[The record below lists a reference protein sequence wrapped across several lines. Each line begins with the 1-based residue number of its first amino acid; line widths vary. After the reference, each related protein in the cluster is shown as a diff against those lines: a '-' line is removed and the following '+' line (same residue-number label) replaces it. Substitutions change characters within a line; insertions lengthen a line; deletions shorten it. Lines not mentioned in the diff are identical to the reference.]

1 MSGAGE
7 RWVCLHGHFYQPPRE
22 NPWLGAI
29 EPQASAR
36 PYHDWNERVAAECY
50 TPNAAARILNAAG
63 ELLAT
68 QNNYAHMSF
77 DFGPTLLS
85 WLQKAGPEAYAAVL
99 AADRQTHCAM
109 AQAYNHMILPLAS
122 ARDCAT
128 QVLWGKRDFEHRF
141 GREPDGMWLPE
152 AAVNLASLE
161 ALAAAGIQF
170 TVLAPRQARRVRRFG
185 SHQWQDVSGSRIDPH
200 FPYLVRLPSGRSV
213 AVFFYDAGL
222 AQAIAFEGLLRDGAR
237 LATRL
242 AGAFDGRHREPQL
255 VSAATDGESYGHHFR
270 FGDMALAAALRF
282 LRANPSVRLTSYA
295 GFLAAH
301 PPRREVE
308 IYENSSWSCSHGVE
322 RWRAD
327 CGCNCGSHPGWRQ
340 GWRAPLR
347 DALDWLRDE
356 LAAGYAR
363 AAGTFLWNPWGARN
377 DYIDCRLDP
386 GARVPFLER
395 HARRSLSSAEQA
407 RVQNLL
413 EMQTAAMFMFTSCG
427 WFFDEVS
434 GLEASQVLA
443 YAARAVELAR
453 SAIPV
458 ELEPELLR
466 RLETAPS
473 NLPQW
478 GHARAVYLAQLARSP
493 AAAAASD

>member
-1 MSGAGE
+1 MRAGAE

-22 NPWLGAI
+22 NPWLGVI
-29 EPQASAR
+29 ERQESAQ

-50 TPNAAARILNAAG
+50 APNAAARILDAAG

-68 QNNYAHMSF
+68 QNNYAHISF

-85 WLQKAGPEAYAAVL
+85 WLQQASPEAYTAVL
-99 AADRQTHCAM
+99 GADRQTHCAM
-109 AQAYNHMILPLAS
+109 AQAYNHIILPLAS

-141 GREPDGMWLPE
+141 KREPEGMWLPE

-185 SHQWQDVSGSRIDPH
+185 SRQWQDVSDGRIDPH

-222 AQAIAFEGLLRDGAR
+222 SQAIAFEGLLRDGAR
-237 LATRL
+237 LASRL

-255 VSAATDGESYGHHFR
+255 VSAATDGESYGHHHR

-295 GFLAAH
+295 EFLAAY

-308 IYENSSWSCSHGVE
+308 IVEDSSWSCIHGLE

-327 CGCNCGSHPGWRQ
+327 CGCSSGGHPGWRQ
-340 GWRAPLR
+340 AWRAPLR
-347 DALDWLRDE
+347 AALDWLRDE
-356 LAAGYAR
+356 LAARYAQ
-363 AAGTFLWNPWGARN
+363 AALAFLWNPWGARN
-377 DYIDCRLDP
+377 DYIECRLDP
-386 GARVPFLER
+386 GALTTFLGRHGRRPLSTAER
-395 HARRSLSSAEQA
+395 A

-434 GLEASQVLA
+434 GLETSQVLA

-453 SAIPV
+453 HAVPV

-478 GHARAVYLAQLARSP
+478 GHACAVYLAQVARRP
-493 AAAAASD
+493 AAAATAS